1 VLTGAALGILLIYL
15 LDQAVAAELGP
26 RRRGPIEGP
35 SEIEISP
42 FRSAAGRINV
52 APLEE
57 IELGG
62 VPGRRPP
69 LRTGDDPGPAGGGG
83 GGAPPGHCPQEVQPG
98 RAVSAIR
105 TAKPNLGPWR
115 WRPIG
120 DGWRRV
126 VVALGGTG
134 RSLKSRISVETTI
147 LNVRHRLEK
156 HRIAEQILGGVNQ
169 MLSESAVKLRE
180 GTILAATLVIVPS
193 SALTRAKPACAGGT
207 GTSPS

>member
-1 VLTGAALGILLIYL
+1 MLTGAALGILLIYL

-69 LRTGDDPGPAGGGG
+69 
-83 GGAPPGHCPQEVQPG
+83 PPPY
-98 RAVSAIR
+98 
-105 TAKPNLGPWR
+105 W
-115 WRPIG
+115 
-120 DGWRRV
+120 
-126 VVALGGTG
+126 
-134 RSLKSRISVETTI
+134 
-147 LNVRHRLEK
+147 
-156 HRIAEQILGGVNQ
+156 
-169 MLSESAVKLRE
+169 
-180 GTILAATLVIVPS
+180 
-193 SALTRAKPACAGGT
+193 
-207 GTSPS
+207 